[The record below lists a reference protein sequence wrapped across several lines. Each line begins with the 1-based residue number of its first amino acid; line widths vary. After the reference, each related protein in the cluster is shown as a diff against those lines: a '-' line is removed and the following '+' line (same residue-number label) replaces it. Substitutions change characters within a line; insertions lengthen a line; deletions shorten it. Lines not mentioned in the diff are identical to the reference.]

1 MAAFAV
7 ISITPNPDLDK
18 QIAGAYA
25 GAYLALSQSAW
36 LISDKNV
43 TTKEVCD
50 KINVKPGGIGAV
62 VVKIES
68 YFGVASPNIWEWLKV
83 KMAD

>member
-1 MAAFAV
+1 
-7 ISITPNPDLDK
+7 
-18 QIAGAYA
+18 
-25 GAYLALSQSAW
+25 
-36 LISDKNV
+36 
-43 TTKEVCD
+43 
-50 KINVKPGGIGAV
+50 